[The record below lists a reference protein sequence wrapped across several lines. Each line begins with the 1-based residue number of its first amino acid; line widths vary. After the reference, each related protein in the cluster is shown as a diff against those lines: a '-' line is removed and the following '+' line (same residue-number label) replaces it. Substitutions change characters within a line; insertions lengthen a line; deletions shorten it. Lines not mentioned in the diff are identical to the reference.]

1 VFSEERRFRDQET
14 FLIPSA
20 DFQTI
25 LSGGETVK
33 RNLYILTSLVVL
45 ASLTLTAC
53 GGGTA
58 PATQLPAI
66 TEPPATGA
74 PATEAPATE
83 APATES
89 PAATEAPAANAGTA
103 IITFVQQ
110 PTTLSPL
117 YASQWFATITSQF
130 FLKSLWSFDPDNNP
144 IPEIAAE
151 IPTTENG
158 GMSEDGKTLTVKLRD
173 DVTWSDGEP
182 VTANDFVFTYDMY
195 MADAN
200 TVASRYPYEDYVDS
214 VEAPDDTTVVV
225 HFKEPFAAWLTSI
238 FAGGVL
244 PEHVLKPV
252 FDSDGTL
259 DNAEW
264 NTAPTVGVGPF
275 VFKEWETDS
284 HLTFEANPNWI
295 NPPKLQ
301 QIFIRMADDAAQ
313 EVSIIAGDTDIGT
326 FLDWSQADAINNSG
340 KAKFVTQPS
349 GYDEGWYLNF
359 DPNTANPAML
369 DVNVRKAIVLATDRE
384 KILKDLLGGLTT
396 VPATYWASTPPFEDP
411 SIKPLAYDPEEAKR
425 LLDEAGW
432 KDSNGD
438 GTRDKDGK
446 ELVLR
451 YIANQRQLR
460 KDVQAV
466 VQQMWAQVGI
476 GSELVNYGDDYFN
489 GYADGGPQA
498 TGKYDIA
505 EYSDIASYPDPDASK
520 FLCTEVVGPDHPDG
534 ANWQGYC
541 NEDLDKL
548 FDQQATETDPE
559 ARKQIFYQIEKI
571 MDDEVVWVGLWK
583 DPDLWSVNNRLQ
595 NVKLSGATPFWN
607 AHEWTISE

>member
-1 VFSEERRFRDQET
+1 MKQK
-14 FLIPSA
+14 L
-20 DFQTI
+20 
-25 LSGGETVK
+25 
-33 RNLYILTSLVVL
+33 LYVLVVATL
-45 ASLTLTAC
+45 VLTAC
-53 GGGTA
+53 GGA
-58 PATQLPAI
+58 VATQPPAE
-66 TEPPATGA
+66 TEPPVATEPA
-74 PATEAPATE
+74 ATEAPATE
-83 APATES
+83 APTEP
-89 PAATEAPAANAGTA
+89 PAAAGIA

-117 YASQWFATITSQF
+117 YQTQWFSAITTDF
-130 FLKSLWSFDPDNNP
+130 WLKSLWSFDPDNNP
-144 IPEIAAE
+144 VPEIAAE
-151 IPTTENG
+151 IPSTENG
-158 GMSEDGKTLTVKLRD
+158 GMSEDGLTLTVKLRD
-173 DVTWSDGEP
+173 DVNWSDGEP
-182 VTANDFVFTYDMY
+182 VTANDFVFTYDMT

-200 TVASRYPYEDYVDS
+200 TVSSRYPYEDYVES
-214 VEAPDDTTVVV
+214 MEAPDDQTLVV
-225 HFKEPFAAWLTSI
+225 HFKEPFAAWLPYM
-238 FAGGVL
+238 FKWGVV

-252 FDSDGTL
+252 FDADGTL

-264 NTAPTVGVGPF
+264 NNAPTVGVGPF

-284 HLTFEANPNWI
+284 HMTFDANPDWI
-295 NPPKLQ
+295 KPPKLQ

-313 EVSIIAGDTDIGT
+313 EVSIIAGDTDIGS

-340 KAKFVTQPS
+340 KAEFVTQPS

-359 DPNTANPAML
+359 DPATAHPAML

-384 KILKDLLGGLTT
+384 KIVKDLLGGLTT
-396 VPATYWASTPPFEDP
+396 VPVTFFDSTPPFGNPDITP
-411 SIKPLAYDPEEAKR
+411 YPYDPDEAQR

-476 GSELVNYGDDYFN
+476 GTELVNYGDDYFN

-498 TGKYDIA
+498 TGQYDIA
-505 EYSDIASYPDPDASK
+505 EYSNAGAYPDPEASVNW
-520 FLCTEVVGPDHPDG
+520 LCSEVVGSDNPDG
-534 ANWQGYC
+534 GNWQGYC
-541 NEDLDKL
+541 NPDLDKL

-559 ARKQIFYQIEKI
+559 ARKQLYYQIGQI
-571 MDDEVVWVGLWK
+571 MHDDVVWVGLWK
-583 DPDLWSVNNRLQ
+583 DPDLWSVSTRLQ
-595 NVKLSGATPFWN
+595 NLSFSGATPFWN
-607 AHEWTISE
+607 AQEWTISE